1 MWELSVE
8 KSGITAKADGDY
20 QKRTSTPDGS
30 PTSDAE
36 YIEAIL
42 RPWPGRRAWAAGK
55 NGDRRWKNVRGY
67 GVDDIEEWLESA
79 PVTHSWVSELLGLA
93 PHGYQAAETWW
104 RGWAGATSP
113 VLPADV
119 VLAGRDDAVTALKS
133 RLGGTPATTTI
144 RGGSP
149 DEIRAF
155 VAAVL
160 DRQASTGDSRWRSR
174 TAFVDQLTS
183 WRALAE
189 RPGPL
194 ILVPVTA
201 DVLTEAAQGVAH
213 HILIPVTAASAD
225 IELPPI
231 DPRTAVAA
239 LRSAGLGEAAAE
251 EAGRLARRSLLS
263 MRRSLANKPELHTP
277 AWASSPT
284 RTLRSLLLA
293 GRWNQD
299 RDADR
304 AAVTELTG
312 GDYDTLRE
320 TLAELNRASDPFI
333 TQIGPA
339 WMLVSSQ
346 DSWIQ
351 LRRTI
356 RGDDLERLEPVLR
369 RVLLERDPALDLSP
383 DDRWYAAT
391 VGKSPA
397 HSGDLRQGLAV
408 TLVLL
413 GIYGEVIDTGH
424 GTSGAQWADRVVRG
438 LLREANADTTGD
450 TWNSLAG
457 VLPQLAEAAPDAF
470 LDSVRDAAAGPSPV
484 IAAMFTDSGS
494 ASATREPSRHH
505 QLLWALER
513 LAWSPDHFG
522 RVTGLLARLTEI
534 DAGGRM
540 RNRPFNSLVT
550 IFCLQ
555 YPETSTS
562 ATARMAVIERLRERH
577 PVIAWQLMMALLP
590 SQLAIHD
597 PTPSPEFRDW
607 KPQESVTVT
616 PAELIDSIER
626 LVGWL
631 IIDAGDDSRR
641 WQQLLDVHRFLPEP
655 DRRNVREALA
665 TRAHAG
671 TLNDD
676 GRADLWEALRGLIA
690 HDRSRAGRQG
700 ALPGGEL
707 DSLDAIEQ
715 SLAPSDP
722 VQRYGWLF
730 ALQLPDLGTGP
741 RFSEP
746 AYDTALREQR
756 AAAVAEVEQLGLDAV
771 REFAAQA
778 VDARI
783 VGGCLADA
791 TADKYRTE
799 VLAMVTAAPPDERLA
814 EGWLARRFQQD
825 GWAWLDQLLA
835 GELTPEQAALAL
847 LTSRDY
853 PKAWQAADTRGA
865 PVAEAFWRYFSI
877 SGLGHGF
884 RHAAEAA
891 GRLAQAGRA
900 AAALKLVVIY
910 LDDLGGKPAD
920 FLIDLLS
927 QFAGTYQSDPE
938 IGLVTE
944 YDFRAVFEYLNQHA
958 DPGRSAQ
965 VGQLEWAFVAVL
977 GDEPPVTRLYEALTS
992 DPDLFATVMEMTWR
1006 ASDAEL
1012 DEGDDDDGGTVPEGE
1027 PLTSEQVQQAENG
1040 YVLLTS
1046 IDRLPGTQPDGQV
1059 DYAALRQWVIQVLK
1073 RATAS
1078 GRRKVAEALIGQILA
1093 SAPAEDDET
1102 LPGQPVRDLLEDQ
1115 PIRDLLEELQ
1125 SERVERELAIRL
1137 YNRRGVTAR
1146 DPQDGGKQER
1156 ELAEQYRARAAGFSD
1171 SWPQTAAVL
1180 RQLAER
1186 YDTDAREEENRSER
1200 FRQGQQK

>member
-1 MWELSVE
+1 M
-8 KSGITAKADGDY
+8 
-20 QKRTSTPDGS
+20 
-30 PTSDAE
+30 
-36 YIEAIL
+36 
-42 RPWPGRRAWAAGK
+42 
-55 NGDRRWKNVRGY
+55 
-67 GVDDIEEWLESA
+67 
-79 PVTHSWVSELLGLA
+79 
-93 PHGYQAAETWW
+93 
-104 RGWAGATSP
+104 
-113 VLPADV
+113 
-119 VLAGRDDAVTALKS
+119 
-133 RLGGTPATTTI
+133 
-144 RGGSP
+144 
-149 DEIRAF
+149 
-155 VAAVL
+155 
-160 DRQASTGDSRWRSR
+160 
-174 TAFVDQLTS
+174 TS

-231 DPRTAVAA
+231 DARTAVAA

-312 GDYDTLRE
+312 GDYDALRE
-320 TLAELNRASDPFI
+320 TVVELNRASDPFI

-339 WMLVSSQ
+339 WMLVSAQ
-346 DSWIQ
+346 DAWIR
-351 LRRTI
+351 LRGTV
-356 RGDDLERLEPVLR
+356 RGDDLERLEPVLC

-424 GTSGAQWADRVVRG
+424 GTSGSQWANRVVRG

-457 VLPQLAEAAPDAF
+457 VLSQLAEAAPDAF
-470 LDSVRDAAAGPSPV
+470 LDGVRDAAAGPSPV

-494 ASATREPSRHH
+494 AAATREPSRHH
-505 QLLWALER
+505 KLLWALER

-522 RVTGLLARLTEI
+522 RVTGLLARLAEI
-534 DAGGRM
+534 DAGGRI

-555 YPETSTS
+555 YPETSAS

-607 KPQESVTVT
+607 KPQEPVIVT
-616 PAELIDSIER
+616 PAELIDSIGR
-626 LVGWL
+626 LVRWL

-641 WQQLLDVHRFLPEP
+641 WQQFLDVYRFLPEP
-655 DRRNVREALA
+655 DRQDVREALA
-665 TRAHAG
+665 ARAHAG

-690 HDRSRAGRQG
+690 HDRSRAGRPE

-707 DSLDAIEQ
+707 DSLGAIEQ

-722 VQRYGWLF
+722 VRRYGWLF
-730 ALQLPDLGTGP
+730 ALQLPDLGTGS

-799 VLAMVTAAPPDERLA
+799 VLAMVTAAPSDERLA

-853 PKAWQAADTRGA
+853 PKAWHEADTRGA

-884 RHAAEAA
+884 RHATEAA
-891 GRLAQAGRA
+891 GRLVQAGRV

-944 YDFRAVFEYLNQHA
+944 YDFRAVFEYLNRHA
-958 DPGRSAQ
+958 DSERSAQ
-965 VGQLEWAFVAVL
+965 VGQLEWVFVAVL
-977 GDEPPVTRLYEALTS
+977 GDEPPVARLYEALTS
-992 DPDLFATVMEMTWR
+992 DPDLFVTVVEMTWR

-1027 PLTSEQVQQAENG
+1027 PLTSEQVRQAGNG

-1059 DYAALRQWVIQVLK
+1059 DYAVLRQWVIQVLE
-1073 RATAS
+1073 RAAAS
-1078 GRRKVAEALIGQILA
+1078 GRRKVTEALIGQILA

-1102 LPGQPVRDLLEDQ
+1102 LPEQPVRDLLDGQ

-1156 ELAEQYRARAAGFSD
+1156 ELAERYRARAAGFSD
-1171 SWPQTAAVL
+1171 GWPQTAAVL

-1186 YDTDAREEENRSER
+1186 YDTDAREEENRAER